1 MGFSAKR
8 VSQAVL
14 TLKDTQTDIVEPRA
28 VTLVNFADVS
38 DMWVSRAEDVT
49 DVVLTEDVKLTVL
62 FEIRENSSR
71 PPHWQLY
78 SEKKAFAT
86 FCEATVQAI
95 EDKEQ
100 AIWFPV
106 VAKEGYMFRKA
117 IFPAKWRNLVYAHSG
132 RMSVSVKMLRN
143 GEEKLEKGLDLI
155 RLPRNNGHDMHS
167 IWEAG
172 HGQKGFLGA
181 FCSPTALFIRI
192 DDDSLEEARSIW
204 LAGDMRWNSDNRG
217 LKLKEFYKV
226 QGFMG
231 GTNLVDAG
239 RILKEA
245 GWVTVPLK
253 SFHHA
258 DLTTVVVGSDR
269 APPQTK
275 FMTNIGSIQVVS
287 VDAIDP
293 VPMRRASRWATK
305 RRTNIQR
312 AKAQCQSLPHPVL
325 QQSGHLMIVL
335 GKLILGLLL
344 STALCLPEWIAWK
357 SGLKDCMAK
366 SKHSRPL
373 TERPSKSWTSWPK
386 DKIRASRLCWL
397 QLMISKQA
405 RQIRQLQLRSG
416 LLRAKFKR
424 LGNI

>member
-1 MGFSAKR
+1 MTLWPHLLCLFLLFCVAPSAMKPFNGAGDGAGKRCRWESTSTKIGMQLADRSELQIEDLTPILSLQQIATEHFHHNAKGIVFLTLQSLQHVHTITANTCVAIVKGFNGDRVTEMGFSAKR

-172 HGQKGFLGA
+172 HGQKGF
-181 FCSPTALFIRI
+181 FRSFLFP
-192 DDDSLEEARSIW
+192 
-204 LAGDMRWNSDNRG
+204 NR
-217 LKLKEFYKV
+217 
-226 QGFMG
+226 
-231 GTNLVDAG
+231 
-239 RILKEA
+239 
-245 GWVTVPLK
+245 P
-253 SFHHA
+253 FHSH
-258 DLTTVVVGSDR
+258 
-269 APPQTK
+269 
-275 FMTNIGSIQVVS
+275 
-287 VDAIDP
+287 
-293 VPMRRASRWATK
+293 
-305 RRTNIQR
+305 
-312 AKAQCQSLPHPVL
+312 
-325 QQSGHLMIVL
+325 
-335 GKLILGLLL
+335 
-344 STALCLPEWIAWK
+344 
-357 SGLKDCMAK
+357 
-366 SKHSRPL
+366 
-373 TERPSKSWTSWPK
+373 
-386 DKIRASRLCWL
+386 
-397 QLMISKQA
+397 
-405 RQIRQLQLRSG
+405 
-416 LLRAKFKR
+416 
-424 LGNI
+424 